1 MTGDEIRGAQF
12 REVRRSGYDTED
24 VDALISR
31 LAAAADR
38 GEPLA
43 ALANGAAFRE
53 ARRGG
58 YRPSDVD
65 AFLDRCAGSA

>member
-1 MTGDEIRGAQF
+1 
-12 REVRRSGYDTED
+12 
-24 VDALISR
+24 VDALIGR

-65 AFLDRCAGSA
+65 AFLDRVAASA